1 MNKPAVY
8 EPKYLVTAHLLR
20 LLESIASLKTKIEL
34 STVSVA
40 WVPTL
45 AKDAFARTAHSST
58 AIEGNPL
65 SLKEVQILAE
75 GGDIPQARPK
85 HIKEV
90 TNYLAALK
98 FISEHGNKKTIS
110 AQDVFKIHTVIGKDV
125 LDRGP
130 LGAYRD
136 YQVYVG
142 DHVPPKARDAGRLME
157 GLLEWLNGRGQ
168 ALPAVFSSAI
178 LHYQFEYIHPFG
190 DGNGRAGRLL
200 ALWELYRRK
209 FDTHHIFS
217 VDEVFLENRQ
227 RYYNALDIVRKENED
242 LTSWLEFSAEAVEL
256 TLERVLSRVET
267 VRISEKKGDI
277 ALSPKQERFLNLL
290 QAGPLGIREI
300 QVQLD
305 VTKQGAHFLI
315 KPLLEKDLIKRV
327 GGHKTGKYTLV

>member
-1 MNKPAVY
+1 MEKSTGY
-8 EPKYLVTAHLLR
+8 EPRYSVTAHLLR
-20 LLESIASLKTKIEL
+20 LLESIASLKTRIEL

-45 AKDAFARTAHSST
+45 VKEAFARTAHSST

-65 SLKEVQILAE
+65 SLKEVRMLAE
-75 GGDIPQARPK
+75 GGDLPHAKPK

-90 TNYLAALK
+90 TNYFAALK
-98 FISEHGNKKTIS
+98 FITGHKNKKTIS
-110 AQDVFKIHTVIGKDV
+110 AEDVLNIHSIIGKEV

-142 DHVPPKARDAGRLME
+142 SYIPPKAKDAGRIMDD
-157 GLLEWLNGRGQ
+157 LLEWLNKRGQ

-178 LHYQFEYIHPFG
+178 LHYQFEFIHPFG
-190 DGNGRAGRLL
+190 DGNGRTGRLL

-217 VDEVFLENRQ
+217 IDEVFLENRQ
-227 RYYNALDIVRKENED
+227 RYYGALDIVRKENED
-242 LTSWLEFSAEAVEL
+242 LTSWLEFSAEAIEI
-256 TLERVLSRVET
+256 TLERVLSRIEA
-267 VRISEKKGDI
+267 VRISEKMTI
-277 ALSPKQERFLNLL
+277 TLSPKQERLLNLL

-300 QVQLD
+300 QEQLN
-305 VTKQGAHFLI
+305 VTKQGAHFLF
-315 KPLLEKDLIKRV
+315 KPLLENGLIKRV
-327 GGHKTGKYTLV
+327 GGHKTGKYVLV

>member
-1 MNKPAVY
+1 MNGSRRY
-8 EPKYLVTAHLLR
+8 EPKYSVTAHLLR

-34 STVSVA
+34 SAVSVA
-40 WVPTL
+40 WLPTL

-65 SLKEVQILAE
+65 SLKEVRMLSD
-75 GGDIPQARPK
+75 GGVLPHAKPK

-90 TNYLAALK
+90 TNYFAALK
-98 FISEHGNKKTIS
+98 FVSEHKNKKTIS
-110 AQDVFKIHTVIGKDV
+110 TGDVLKIHSIIGKDV

-142 DHVPPKARDAGRLME
+142 RHTPPRTKDVGRLME
-157 GLLEWLNGRGQ
+157 DLLAWLNERGQ

-178 LHYQFEYIHPFG
+178 LHYQFEFIHPFG
-190 DGNGRAGRLL
+190 DGNGRTGRLL

-227 RYYNALDIVRKENED
+227 RYYAALDLVRKENED

-256 TLERVLSRVET
+256 TLERVLSRIEA
-267 VRISEKKGDI
+267 VRITQKKLVI
-277 ALSPKQERFLNLL
+277 TLSPKQERLLNFL
-290 QAGPLGIREI
+290 QTGPLGIREI
-300 QVQLD
+300 QEQLD

-315 KPLLEKDLIKRV
+315 KPLLENDLIKRV

>member
-1 MNKPAVY
+1 M
-8 EPKYLVTAHLLR
+8 
-20 LLESIASLKTKIEL
+20 KTKIEL

-45 AKDAFARTAHSST
+45 AKEAFARTAHSST

-65 SLKEVQILAE
+65 SLKEVRMLAE
-75 GGDIPQARPK
+75 GAGLPHAKPK
-85 HIKEV
+85 HIEEV
-90 TNYLAALK
+90 TNYFAALK
-98 FISEHGNKKTIS
+98 FISEHGNKRSIT
-110 AQDVFKIHTVIGKDV
+110 AEDVLKIHSIIGKDV

-142 DHVPPKARDAGRLME
+142 SHIPSKAKDVERLME
-157 GLLEWLNGRGQ
+157 DLFEWLNKRGQ

-178 LHYQFEYIHPFG
+178 LHYQFENIHPFG
-190 DGNGRAGRLL
+190 DGNGRTGRLL
-200 ALWELYRRK
+200 AMWELYRRK

-256 TLERVLSRVET
+256 TLERVLSRIGA
-267 VRISEKKGDI
+267 VRISQKKVAI
-277 ALSPKQERFLNLL
+277 TLSLKQERLLNFL
-290 QAGPLGIREI
+290 QTGPLGIREI
-300 QVQLD
+300 QEQLD
-305 VTKQGAHFLI
+305 VTKQGAHFLL
-315 KPLLEKDLIKRV
+315 KPFLENGLIKRV